1 MNKILFTVWI
11 LIVTLI
17 SGQVKT
23 NEPSKDNIPTI
34 DQIKTEPINVNT
46 GYSVKFHSVSLNED
60 RTIMISL
67 PEGYNSSSKKYPVLY
82 LVDGQW
88 YFNHAVQAAGWL
100 SSKDNAVIPQTIVVG
115 IPTKEN
121 RERDLTPTR
130 TEDHKLGG
138 GADKLYNF
146 IKEELI
152 PFIDKNYRTYNF
164 RILGGASLGGLFVMY
179 SFMNDPQL
187 FSSYLALSP
196 SMWWDNRKLLN
207 KTEDFLTNNPGLHN
221 NLFLAV
227 TNEGPSMGVNALAKI
242 LKEKSP
248 KELIWKFD
256 EYPDEIHN
264 TVGFKGIYNG
274 LKFVLTN
281 WHYPLIDFG
290 MKGDL
295 SLQGSN
301 IKGSD
306 SPQSVNLSEEILER
320 HAGLYLDAYG
330 RILKFIVEN
339 KTLQFSS
346 TGLPTVYFFP
356 KAENKFFLKESDFQ
370 IEFVKSDSLI
380 LIANGKIDCTAKK
393 IKHPPLIKLPDNIL
407 ETYVGTYTQS
417 ENDNGSN
424 IIKEG
429 NSLKLMQGT
438 SLISY
443 LYPIGENRF
452 FAYANGTG
460 VQIEFMK
467 DDLNKIIKANV
478 YSDGKLL
485 MEVKRT
491 NK

>member
-1 MNKILFTVWI
+1 MNKLLFIAWI
-11 LIVTLI
+11 LTITII

-23 NEPSKDNIPTI
+23 NELSKDKIPAI
-34 DQIKTEPINVNT
+34 DQIKTEPIDVNM
-46 GYSVKFHSVSLNED
+46 GYSLKMHSEFLNED

-67 PEGYNSSSKKYPVLY
+67 PEGYNTNTKKYPVLY

-88 YFNHAVQAAGWL
+88 YFNHSVQLLNML
-100 SSKDNAVIPQTIVVG
+100 SSKNNAVLPQMIVVG
-115 IPTKEN
+115 IPTLEN
-121 RERDLTPTR
+121 RQRDLTPTH
-130 TEDHKLGG
+130 TEDSKSSG

-152 PFIDKNYRTYNF
+152 PFIDKNYRTYQY
-164 RILGGASLGGLFVMY
+164 RVLGGASLGGLFVMY

-187 FSSYLALSP
+187 FTSYLALSP

-227 TNEGPSMGVNALAKI
+227 TNEGPSMGVNALANI

-264 TVGFKGIYNG
+264 TVGFKGIYDG

-290 MKGDL
+290 IKGDL

-306 SPQSVNLSEEILER
+306 SPQSVNLSKEILES
-320 HAGLYLDAYG
+320 HSGLYLDEYG
-330 RILKFIVEN
+330 RILKFIAEN
-339 KTLQFSS
+339 NALQFSS
-346 TGLPTVYFFP
+346 TGLPTVYLFP
-356 KAENKFFLKESDFQ
+356 KAENKFFLKEFDFQ
-370 IEFVKSDSLI
+370 VEFVKSDSLI
-380 LIANGKIDCTAKK
+380 LLANGKIDCTAKK

-407 ETYVGTYTQS
+407 EIYVGTYTQS

-460 VQIEFMK
+460 VQIEFIK
-467 DDLNKIIKANV
+467 DELNKIIKANV
-478 YSDGKLL
+478 YGDGKLL
-485 MEVKRT
+485 MEAK
-491 NK
+491 KIK

>member
-1 MNKILFTVWI
+1 METYMNKLLFIAWI
-11 LIVTLI
+11 LAVTLI

-46 GYSVKFHSVSLNED
+46 GYSLKLHSVFLNED
-60 RTIMISL
+60 RTIMISV
-67 PEGYNSSSKKYPVLY
+67 PEGYESNSKKYPALY

-88 YFNHAVQAAGWL
+88 YFNHSVQLLNML
-100 SSKDNAVIPQTIVVG
+100 SSKNNAVLPQMIVVG
-115 IPTKEN
+115 IPTLEN
-121 RERDLTPTR
+121 RQRDLTPTH
-130 TEDHKLGG
+130 TEDSKSSG

-152 PFIDKNYRTYNF
+152 PFIDKNYRTYQY
-164 RILGGASLGGLFVMY
+164 RVLGGASLGGLFVIY

-187 FSSYLALSP
+187 FTSYLALSP

-207 KTEDFLTNNPGLHN
+207 KTEEFLKNNAGLHN

-295 SLQGSN
+295 SLQSST
-301 IKGSD
+301 IKESY
-306 SPQSVNLSEEILER
+306 SPKSVNFSEDIL
-320 HAGLYLDAYG
+320 
-330 RILKFIVEN
+330 
-339 KTLQFSS
+339 
-346 TGLPTVYFFP
+346 
-356 KAENKFFLKESDFQ
+356 
-370 IEFVKSDSLI
+370 
-380 LIANGKIDCTAKK
+380 
-393 IKHPPLIKLPDNIL
+393 
-407 ETYVGTYTQS
+407 
-417 ENDNGSN
+417 
-424 IIKEG
+424 
-429 NSLKLMQGT
+429 
-438 SLISY
+438 
-443 LYPIGENRF
+443 
-452 FAYANGTG
+452 
-460 VQIEFMK
+460 
-467 DDLNKIIKANV
+467 
-478 YSDGKLL
+478 
-485 MEVKRT
+485 
-491 NK
+491 